1 MVGGVAT
8 QYFGTK
14 NVFGWSQCATAVCSL
29 FIPMAATYHYSALIV
44 LRSIQGF
51 ASGLTWPAMYAVV
64 GYWIP
69 SLERSRFMSS
79 FQGFSIGI
87 GLTYPL
93 CGFLISHW
101 GWRIVFYTT
110 GSIGLAWC
118 VMWYFLAFN
127 TPEDHPRISTNEF
140 NYIKKNIDHDVQSS
154 LGMPVPWLSIFKSLP
169 AWSIGV
175 TTFGRIWVHYTFIMS
190 GPMYMKNILGL
201 DTQKNGLLSGAPFL
215 LSYLSSVLFC
225 WIADLLVRH
234 HVFSL
239 TNVRKI
245 FTASS
250 QVLPGILVL
259 LVGYVGNDIWLV
271 LIIWFVAVALITA
284 SYAGAMASIVDIAP
298 NLAGPVLAFAQT
310 IHMTASFLS
319 PIVSGLIVKD
329 VKDIEQWQIAFTVA
343 SVVACITYIVFQVY
357 GTSEIQP
364 WNYPPKKLY
373 SNMTTVP
380 LTSTN
385 GANGNMLEST
395 NGTLNNHHLH
405 KNGMTNGT
413 SNGTLHGTSN
423 GTSNKH

>member
-14 NVFGWSQCATAVCSL
+14 NVFGWSQFATAACSL
-29 FIPMAATYHYSALIV
+29 LIPTAATYHYSALIV

-93 CGFLISHW
+93 CGFLISNW

-110 GSIGLAWC
+110 GSIGAAWC

-127 TPEDHPRISTNEF
+127 TPEEHPRISRSEYE
-140 NYIKKNIDHDVQSS
+140 YIKKNIDNDIQEG
-154 LGMPVPWLSIFKSLP
+154 LGMRVPWLSIFTSLP
-169 AWSIGV
+169 AWSIGI

-190 GPMYMKNILGL
+190 GPMYMKNILGFN
-201 DTQKNGLLSGAPFL
+201 TQENGLLSGTPFL
-215 LSYLSSVLFC
+215 LSYLSSVIFC
-225 WIADLLVRH
+225 WIADVLVRREMM
-234 HVFSL
+234 SL

-245 FTASS
+245 FTATS

-259 LVGYVGNDIWLV
+259 IVGHLGMDIWLI
-271 LIIWFVAVALITA
+271 LFIWFIAVALITA
-284 SYAGAMASIVDIAP
+284 SYAGAMATIVDIAP

-319 PIVSGLIVKD
+319 PVVSGLIVKN
-329 VKDIEQWQIAFTVA
+329 VKDVAQWQTSFTVA
-343 SVVACITYIVFQVY
+343 SIVACVTYVMFQIY
-357 GTSEIQP
+357 GTSEIQS
-364 WNYPPKKLY
+364 WNYPPKEVH
-373 SNMTTVP
+373 S
-380 LTSTN
+380 
-385 GANGNMLEST
+385 
-395 NGTLNNHHLH
+395 
-405 KNGMTNGT
+405 KNGYLVPSVPPTDGNGSLMTNGSSHDSAKT
-413 SNGTLHGTSN
+413 QNSVSLKNGQRF
-423 GTSNKH
+423 